1 MICRLYEEVIMTMS
15 ADSGKREEKEKREE
29 EDIWRMPMILGIEV
43 IHVHYS
49 HPIPYFIKSKQI
61 EIIEGIE
68 FLVKTSEDF
77 PIRAL
82 SPALFV
88 GDFPVMDVNRIGEN
102 LYRFFV
108 PAPEIDRLETSAPM
122 SIGWAGLSGGKVTT
136 EYRFQVQREES
147 RQ

>member
-1 MICRLYEEVIMTMS
+1 MTMS
-15 ADSGKREEKEKREE
+15 ADSGKIEKKEKGEE
-29 EDIWRMPMILGIEV
+29 TLWRMPMILGIEV
-43 IHVHYS
+43 IRVRYS
-49 HPIPYFIKSKQI
+49 HPVPYFIKSKQI
-61 EIIEGIE
+61 EIVEGIE

-88 GDFPVMDVNRIGEN
+88 GNFPVLDVSRIAEN

-108 PAPEIDRLETSAPM
+108 PAPEIDRLETSAPI
-122 SIGWAGLSGGKVTT
+122 SIGWAGLSEKKVTT
-136 EYRFQVQREES
+136 KFRFLVQREER